1 MSTNLDDSLATRVS
15 LLLRLQDVAD
25 HSSWKEFYDR
35 YRRFIFRAAQGK
47 GLSQEDA
54 EEVLQDTVISV
65 AKGLPNFTYSPAGG
79 SFKGWLM
86 TITRRK
92 VVDKL
97 RKQGRQVPTTDLDGA
112 TVEKITADGC
122 FEPAWEIEWHN
133 NLLQAATDQL
143 RLAVTPRSFQIFDWT
158 VRMGRS
164 TKETA
169 EAFGISTVLVRVTK
183 YRVLRKFKSILQ
195 RLEKEPW
202 PKGCR
207 P

>member
-1 MSTNLDDSLATRVS
+1 MPSTFDDSLPTRVS

-35 YRRFIFRAAQGK
+35 YRRFIFRAALRK

-65 AKGLPNFTYSPAGG
+65 AKGLPKFTYTTAGS

-112 TVEKITADGC
+112 TVEKIADDDG
-122 FEPAWEIEWHN
+122 FEPAWELEWED
-133 NLLQAATDQL
+133 NLIQAATDQL
-143 RLAVTPRSFQIFDWT
+143 RLAVAPRSFQIFDWT

-164 TKETA
+164 TRETA
-169 EAFGISTVLVRVTK
+169 KAFGISVVLVRVTK
-183 YRVLRKFKSILQ
+183 FRVTHRFKKILH

>member
-1 MSTNLDDSLATRVS
+1 
-15 LLLRLQDVAD
+15 
-25 HSSWKEFYDR
+25 
-35 YRRFIFRAAQGK
+35 
-47 GLSQEDA
+47 
-54 EEVLQDTVISV
+54 
-65 AKGLPNFTYSPAGG
+65 
-79 SFKGWLM
+79 M

-112 TVEKITADGC
+112 TVEKFTADGC